1 MRQAGAFRVFVDGIS
16 GRRFGRPGPSELVDH
31 ARAGDSLC
39 VTRLDSPGR
48 SLKELLETVENLKA
62 HDIHL
67 VSLEERFDTTSAG
80 GELVFHVF
88 GAIAHLERRLVSE
101 RTRDGIAAARRRGR
115 RPGRPALDGETVS
128 AAPTL
133 LEAGLTAG
141 QAGKQL
147 GIGRVT
153 AQDYQGSTLRARSWV
168 MGPDVNSGYKPCDDA
183 YGAAIF
189 EAALG
194 DALAYFSTR
203 PDG

>member
-1 MRQAGAFRVFVDGIS
+1 MPAPATACVSPDLIA
-16 GRRFGRPGPSELVDH
+16 PGDPS
-31 ARAGDSLC
+31 RSC
-39 VTRLDSPGR
+39 SKRLR
-48 SLKELLETVENLKA
+48 TLKA

-67 VSLEERFDTTSAG
+67 VSLEERFDTTSAA

-101 RTRDGIAAARRRGR
+101 RTRDGITAARRRGR
-115 RPGRPALDGETVS
+115 RPGHPALDRETVS

-147 GIGRVT
+147 GIGRAT

-168 MGPDVNSGYKPCDDA
+168 MGPDVNSGYKSCDDA
-183 YGAAIF
+183 YRAAIF
-189 EAALG
+189 EAPLG
-194 DALAYFSTR
+194 DTLAYFRTR
-203 PDG
+203 RGR